1 MTREEFN
8 NNSYLVNNNAL
19 YNKHTEHIST
29 TEPLYL
35 DGMPG
40 SDNIV
45 HEPEKQSKQIVAA
58 FGDYLL
64 SDLKTIV
71 ANANLTDAQKND
83 VVGICIGQNPVT
95 GKNVFWNVDSMT
107 TSKHYKFYTSDK
119 FDASKFTTKSDGEAV
134 AQSGG
139 PNFGVNRDVFGGE
152 SGYIMATANISKEI
166 PQPSDCLLHFGEFG
180 GLQNTI
186 EWYKQATA
194 GGIDVAADMPILN
207 VIMQLGGVDSLDDSY
222 NGWFLGSMGHI
233 ALLCGE
239 NMAWGP
245 LTSEQSLAKFSA
257 LCEALSK
264 LGKKYSKDEIWSSSF
279 YKQMDNCS
287 IVHRFFF
294 GDDAQIWSYGCG
306 HVNDARYTTKLFAL
320 IER

>member
-1 MTREEFN
+1 MIRKDFD

-40 SDNIV
+40 SDNVV
-45 HEPEKQSKQIVAA
+45 HKPEKESKQVVAS

-71 ANANLTDAQKND
+71 ANADLTDAQKSD
-83 VVGICIGQNPVT
+83 VVGICIGQNPVN

-107 TSKHYKFYTSDK
+107 NTTTYKFHTSAK
-119 FDASKFTTKSDGEAV
+119 LDASKFTTKSDGEAV

-139 PNFGVNRDVFGGE
+139 PNYGVNRDVFGGE
-152 SGYIMATANISKEI
+152 SGYIMATTNISKEN

-186 EWYKQATA
+186 EWYKQAIA
-194 GGIDVAADMPILN
+194 GGIDIATDMPALN
-207 VIMQLGGVDSLDDSY
+207 AIIQLDGADSLDDSY
-222 NGWFLGSMGHI
+222 NGWFLGSLGHI

-239 NMAWGP
+239 NMPWSP
-245 LTSEQSLAKFSA
+245 QTSEQSLANYSA
-257 LCEALSK
+257 IREAVSK
-264 LGKKYSKDEIWSSSF
+264 LGKTYMDGAYWGSSF
-279 YKQMDNCS
+279 YFQGSVYSD
-287 IVHRFFF
+287 VHCLYFYS
-294 GDDAQIWSYGCG
+294 GNQYWIHSN
-306 HVNDARYTTKLFAL
+306 VNSGYRPFAL